1 MGYFQHPHA
10 NRNNMG
16 ITAIVVDDDVD
27 TVSVLS
33 DFLQLKGMVVIGKG
47 YGGLEAVKMYEKL
60 RPDVV
65 FLDVMMK
72 KHDGFYTLQK
82 IREIQSDAIIILITA
97 NMTEDTKIKLLEMNA
112 SAIIYKPYDI
122 NEVMSVVNKL
132 VIKLKQ
138 ELLDDIAHK
147 KALLCE
153 LNSILEKRLQRSDTT
168 HRAQFFDEKE
178 KMV

>member
-1 MGYFQHPHA
+1 MGYSPVSRS
-10 NRNNMG
+10 NTG
-16 ITAIVVDDDVD
+16 ITTIVIDDDMD

-33 DFLQLKGMVVIGKG
+33 DFLQLKGITVLGKG
-47 YGGLEAVKMYEKL
+47 YGGLEAVKIYEKL

-97 NMTEDTKIKLLEMNA
+97 DITEETRIKLLEMKA

-122 NEVMSVVNKL
+122 NEVVDVVNKL
-132 VIKLKQ
+132 VLKLKQ
-138 ELLDDIAHK
+138 ELLEDIAHK
-147 KALLCE
+147 KAILCE
-153 LNSILEKRLQRSDTT
+153 LNYILKKRLERSNTT
-168 HRAQFFDEKE
+168 NQSQFFNEKE
-178 KMV
+178 KLV

>member
-1 MGYFQHPHA
+1 MGYSPV
-10 NRNNMG
+10 NRNNTG
-16 ITAIVVDDDVD
+16 ITAIVIDDDMD

-33 DFLQLKGMVVIGKG
+33 DFLQLKGITVLGKG
-47 YGGLEAVKMYEKL
+47 YGGLEAVKIYENL

-97 NMTEDTKIKLLEMNA
+97 DMTEETRIKLLEMKA

-122 NEVMSVVNKL
+122 NEIVDVVNKL
-132 VIKLKQ
+132 VLKLKQ
-138 ELLDDIAHK
+138 ELLEDIAHK
-147 KALLCE
+147 KAILCE
-153 LNSILEKRLQRSDTT
+153 LNYILKKRLERSNTT
-168 HRAQFFDEKE
+168 NQSQFFNEKE
-178 KMV
+178 KLV

>member
-1 MGYFQHPHA
+1 MGYSHVD
-10 NRNNMG
+10 RNNVS
-16 ITAIVVDDDVD
+16 ITAIVIDDDID

-33 DFLQLKGMVVIGKG
+33 DFLQLKGITVIEKG
-47 YGGLEAVKMYEKL
+47 YGGLEAVKIYEKL

-97 NMTEDTKIKLLEMNA
+97 DITEETRIKLLEMKA

-122 NEVMSVVNKL
+122 NEVVDVVNKL
-132 VIKLKQ
+132 VLKLKQ
-138 ELLDDIAHK
+138 ELLEDIAHK
-147 KALLCE
+147 KAILCE
-153 LNSILEKRLQRSDTT
+153 LNYILKKHLERSNTT
-168 HRAQFFDEKE
+168 NQSHFFDEKE
-178 KMV
+178 KLV

>member
-1 MGYFQHPHA
+1 MGYSHVD
-10 NRNNMG
+10 RNNVS
-16 ITAIVVDDDVD
+16 ITAIVIDDDID

-33 DFLQLKGMVVIGKG
+33 DFLQLKGITVIEKG
-47 YGGLEAVKMYEKL
+47 YGGLEAVKIYEKL

-97 NMTEDTKIKLLEMNA
+97 DITEETRIKLLEMKA

-122 NEVMSVVNKL
+122 NEVVDVVNKL
-132 VIKLKQ
+132 VLKLKQ
-138 ELLDDIAHK
+138 ELLEDIAHK
-147 KALLCE
+147 KAILCE
-153 LNSILEKRLQRSDTT
+153 LNYILKKRLERSNTT
-168 HRAQFFDEKE
+168 NQSHFFDEKE
-178 KMV
+178 KLV